1 MLLVVFVFVGVD
13 VIFSFLAGICLL
25 VYVCWYMFAGICFW
39 YMLVGTKI
47 IMNRDIVKADVV
59 TGIFRMFLCRY
70 F

>member
-13 VIFSFLAGICLL
+13 VIFSFL
-25 VYVCWYMFAGICFW
+25 AGICFW